1 MANETLLTKYWRNS
15 RQFVNKISASSW
27 FNQTKHHSTRCKIKM
42 KKHQTNFHSRKRSNR
57 SHVWRLCMKN
67 PTITGPVRIV
77 LVKRQKLA
85 HWECL
90 KLLKK
95 LPKILKL
102 LLTFQN
108 LRPKFFY
115 ILYWY
120 RYSQQLL
127 TLGKRISLKPSVK
140 ELLAVTGD
148 I

>member
-27 FNQTKHHSTRCKIKM
+27 FNPTKHHSTRCKIKM

-57 SHVWRLCMKN
+57 SRVWRLCIKN
-67 PTITGPVRIV
+67 PTITRP
-77 LVKRQKLA
+77 
-85 HWECL
+85 WECL